1 MSGVFF
7 YVYEELT
14 IDSIDRCG
22 IISSERRREMRK
34 VRAGITIDKELYE
47 KLRKMAEEDRRS
59 FSSLVESILYKAVM
73 K

>member
-14 IDSIDRCG
+14 IDIIDRCG